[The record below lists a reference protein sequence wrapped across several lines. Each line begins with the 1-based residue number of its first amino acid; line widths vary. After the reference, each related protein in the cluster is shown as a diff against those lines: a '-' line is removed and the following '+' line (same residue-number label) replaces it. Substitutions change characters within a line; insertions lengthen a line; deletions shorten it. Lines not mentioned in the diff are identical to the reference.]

1 MGIAKQKI
9 YWFCQVFG
17 WTLLVLVEYMAYVLQ
32 DGFDPDA
39 LYLAIV
45 NVFLG
50 ITLTHLYRLMIKRWN
65 WVRLPFVELAP
76 RVLFSV
82 FVLALIMTMVNLP
95 IDRIIVPQHLADE
108 PWLFIGYI
116 LAFGK
121 TMLAWVL
128 SYTVYHYV
136 ERTRDAEIEKI
147 LLRTSI
153 RETEAKVLRSQ
164 LNPHFVFNALNSIR
178 ALIYEN
184 PTKAQQSIT
193 QLSNLLRNSLLADR
207 RKTVELREEIKT
219 VEDYLALEKVRYEDR
234 LTSRIELDGRTLFWQ
249 VPPMMLQTLVEN
261 AIKHGVST
269 AMGGGFVEVQSSLV
283 TLDDGPDKL
292 HIVIRNTGILGDK
305 KASGG
310 FGLVNTAQRLE
321 LLYGPDAQFRIF
333 QEDRSDGN
341 AASGP
346 VVCADITIPA
356 QSEGLFR
363 RNANERM
370 MNRSAEADKPVR
382 RSG

>member
-9 YWFCQVFG
+9 YWFCQLFG
-17 WTLLVLVEYMAYVLQ
+17 WTLLIMVEYLAYLAEL
-32 DGFDPDA
+32 GFDADT

-45 NVFLG
+45 NIFLG
-50 ITLTHLYRLMIKRWN
+50 ITLTHLYRLMIRRWN
-65 WVRLPFVELAP
+65 WVRLPFIQLAP

-82 FVLALIMTMVNLP
+82 FVLALIMTLVNLP
-95 IDRIIVPQHLADE
+95 IDRVIVPQYLASE
-108 PWLFIGYI
+108 PWIFIGYI
-116 LAFGK
+116 LTWGK

-136 ERTRDAEIEKI
+136 ERTRNAEIEKI
-147 LLRTSI
+147 LLKTSI

-184 PTKAQQSIT
+184 PDKAQQGIT
-193 QLSNLLRNSLLADR
+193 QLSSLLRNSLLADR

-219 VEDYLALEKVRYEDR
+219 VEDYLALEKVRYEER
-234 LTSRIELDGRTLFWQ
+234 LNSHIELDARTLFWQ

-269 AMGGGFVEVQSSLV
+269 AIGGGFVDVKSTV
-283 TLDDGPDKL
+283 VADKL
-292 HIVIRNTGILGDK
+292 HIIIRNTGVLGDK
-305 KASGG
+305 EASGG
-310 FGLVNTAQRLE
+310 FGLANTAQRLE
-321 LLYGPDAQFRIF
+321 LLYGPDASFVIF
-333 QEDRSDGN
+333 QEEMTHDER
-341 AASGP
+341 P
-346 VVCADITIPA
+346 VVCATITIPA

-363 RNANERM
+363 RNADLKA
-370 MNRSAEADKPVR
+370 MNAK
-382 RSG
+382 

>member
-9 YWFCQVFG
+9 YWFCQLFG
-17 WTLLVLVEYMAYVLQ
+17 WTLLIMVEYLAYLAEL
-32 DGFDPDA
+32 GFDADT

-45 NVFLG
+45 NIFLG
-50 ITLTHLYRLMIKRWN
+50 ITLTHMYRLMIRRWY
-65 WVRLPFVELAP
+65 WVRLPFIQLAP

-82 FVLALIMTMVNLP
+82 FVLALIMTLVNLP
-95 IDRIIVPQHLADE
+95 IDRVIVPQYLVNE

-116 LAFGK
+116 LTWGK

-136 ERTRDAEIEKI
+136 ERTRNAEIEKI
-147 LLRTSI
+147 LLKTSI

-178 ALIYEN
+178 ALVYEN

-207 RKTVELREEIKT
+207 RKTVELREEMKT
-219 VEDYLALEKVRYEDR
+219 VEDYLALEKVRYEER

-269 AMGGGFVEVQSSLV
+269 AIGGGFIEVKSMIV
-283 TLDDGPDKL
+283 ADKL
-292 HIVIRNTGILGDK
+292 HIIIRNTGVLGDK
-305 KASGG
+305 EASGG
-310 FGLVNTAQRLE
+310 FGLANTAQRLE
-321 LLYGPDAQFRIF
+321 LLYGPEAAFQIF
-333 QEDRSDGN
+333 QEQSTPDQSAETGG
-341 AASGP
+341 S
-346 VVCADITIPA
+346 VVCATITIPA

-363 RNANERM
+363 RTSEVMSNA
-370 MNRSAEADKPVR
+370 S
-382 RSG
+382 